1 MPRGT
6 QPQVR
11 ARFPF
16 DAGAKPVLSSGPGM
30 IAPSPAPPS
39 DARLLARTMVLIP
52 ALNEAEC
59 IDATV
64 RYWRARFVSLVRV
77 VDNGSTDATAMRA
90 GAAGAE
96 VLAESRRGY
105 GAACWT
111 GLQAIPPAIEWIL
124 FSSADG
130 SDQLADADV
139 AAWQRA
145 VDDGFDFILGDR
157 CSTPESRRHLK
168 WIQVLGNRLCCG
180 LIYLGWGGRFKDMGS
195 LRLIRRT
202 SLDALRLED
211 RGFGWNIE
219 MQVRAL
225 ERGLRWVELP
235 VPYHPRRAGR
245 SKISGSVRGSIKAAW
260 GMMNMI
266 VRLWWR
272 RGVISNQ

>member
-1 MPRGT
+1 MRAECPLTPFSLFPPVNPISKFGLSQSAQGT

-90 GAAGAE
+90 GAA

-139 AAWQRA
+139 AAC
-145 VDDGFDFILGDR
+145 GNNCGMSCFIDR
-157 CSTPESRRHLK
+157 
-168 WIQVLGNRLCCG
+168 
-180 LIYLGWGGRFKDMGS
+180 S
-195 LRLIRRT
+195 LPLRT
-202 SLDALRLED
+202 
-211 RGFGWNIE
+211 
-219 MQVRAL
+219 
-225 ERGLRWVELP
+225 
-235 VPYHPRRAGR
+235 
-245 SKISGSVRGSIKAAW
+245 
-260 GMMNMI
+260 
-266 VRLWWR
+266 
-272 RGVISNQ
+272 

>member
-1 MPRGT
+1 
-6 QPQVR
+6 
-11 ARFPF
+11 
-16 DAGAKPVLSSGPGM
+16 
-30 IAPSPAPPS
+30 
-39 DARLLARTMVLIP
+39 MVLIP

-90 GAAGAE
+90 GAAGAA

-157 CSTPESRRHLK
+157 FSTPESRRHLK